1 MMEGSVIKLAVLV
14 LYLVG
19 MITIGFVY
27 YKKTVNFSDYVLGGR
42 GLGPWTAA
50 LSAQAS
56 DMSGW
61 LLIGLPGAAYLAG
74 IEAAWIAIGLGLG
87 TYVNWKVV
95 AVRLRS
101 YTEVSGDSLTLSDF
115 FENRFRDDTHILRTI
130 SSMVIIIF
138 FSVYTSAQ
146 FSAGAKLFETLMGLD
161 YTIALLL
168 GAAVIILYTFLGGFM
183 AVSFTDLIQGML
195 MFFGIAVLPFIMV
208 AELGGFGDTFE
219 SLRQVDP
226 NFLNIMKTTGGTGA
240 ISFIAVASN
249 IAWGLGYFG
258 QPHILARFMAIGST
272 QQIKISRKIAMVWV
286 SISLAASVFVGVLG
300 RVYMPNLADPE
311 KIFMVSVDALFIP
324 ILAGLFLAAILA
336 ASMSTAD
343 SQLLVTASAISEDIY
358 KKYINKNASDDQMI
372 KVGRL
377 SVVVIALVA
386 VALAFDPDSSVFALV
401 SYAWAGLGASFG
413 PLILFALFWKRTNK
427 WGAIAGLISG
437 AAVVIGW
444 VQMSKIS
451 SATIFG
457 LYEIIPAFII
467 SSFFIYIVSLA
478 TKEPS
483 QEILNEYDQAI
494 SKAIN

>member
-1 MMEGSVIKLAVLV
+1 MDGNIIKIAILV
-14 LYLVG
+14 LYLIG
-19 MITIGFVY
+19 MIAIGFIY
-27 YKKTVNFSDYVLGGR
+27 YKKTEDFSDYVLGGR

-115 FENRFRDDTHILRTI
+115 FENRFRDNTRILRTV
-130 SSMVIIIF
+130 SSLVILIF
-138 FSVYTSAQ
+138 FTVYTSAQ

-161 YTIALLL
+161 YTLALLL
-168 GAAVIILYTFLGGFM
+168 GGAVIILYTFLGGFM
-183 AVSFTDLIQGML
+183 AVSLTDFVQGML
-195 MFFGIAVLPFIMV
+195 MFFALAVLPFIMV
-208 AELGGFGDTFE
+208 AELGGFGNTFE
-219 SLRQVDP
+219 SLKQVDP
-226 NFLNIMKTTGGTGA
+226 NFLNIMKTTGGGGS

-258 QPHILARFMAIGST
+258 QPHILARFMAIKDT
-272 QQIKISRKIAMVWV
+272 TEIKVSRKIAMVWV
-286 SISLAASVFVGVLG
+286 SISLTASVFIGILG
-300 RVYMPNLADPE
+300 RIYMPDIADPE
-311 KIFMVSVDALFIP
+311 KIFMLSVDGLLVP

-336 ASMSTAD
+336 SSMSTAD
-343 SQLLVTASAISEDIY
+343 SQLLVTASTVSEDIY
-358 KKYINKNASDDQMI
+358 KQYINKNATDDQMI
-372 KVGRL
+372 KVGRI
-377 SVVVIALVA
+377 SVIVIALIA
-386 VALAFDPDSSVFALV
+386 IGIAFDPDSSVFKLV

-427 WGAIAGLISG
+427 WGAIAGLITG
-437 AAVVIGW
+437 AVVVIGW
-444 VQMSKIS
+444 VQIGKIS
-451 SATIFG
+451 SATIFE

-467 SSFFIYIVSLA
+467 SSLSIYFVSLA
-478 TKEPS
+478 TDEPS
-483 QEILNEYDQAI
+483 QEILDEYNEAI

>member
-1 MMEGSVIKLAVLV
+1 MDGNIIKIAILV
-14 LYLVG
+14 LYLIG
-19 MITIGFVY
+19 MIAIGFIY
-27 YKKTVNFSDYVLGGR
+27 YKKTEDFSDYVLGGR

-115 FENRFRDDTHILRTI
+115 FENRFRDNTRILRTV
-130 SSMVIIIF
+130 SSLVILIF
-138 FSVYTSAQ
+138 FTVYTSAQ

-161 YTIALLL
+161 YTLALLL
-168 GAAVIILYTFLGGFM
+168 GGAVIILYTFLGGFM
-183 AVSFTDLIQGML
+183 AVSLTDFVQGML
-195 MFFGIAVLPFIMV
+195 MFFALAVLPFIMV
-208 AELGGFGDTFE
+208 AELGGFGNTFE
-219 SLRQVDP
+219 SLKQVDP
-226 NFLNIMKTTGGTGA
+226 NFLNIMKTTGGGGS

-258 QPHILARFMAIGST
+258 QPHILARFMAIKDT
-272 QQIKISRKIAMVWV
+272 TEIKVSRKIAMVWV
-286 SISLAASVFVGVLG
+286 SISLTASVFIGILG
-300 RVYMPNLADPE
+300 RIYMPDIADPE
-311 KIFMVSVDALFIP
+311 KIFMLSVDGLLVP

-336 ASMSTAD
+336 SSMSTAD
-343 SQLLVTASAISEDIY
+343 SQLLVTASTVSEDIY
-358 KKYINKNASDDQMI
+358 KQYINKNATDDQMI
-372 KVGRL
+372 KVGRI
-377 SVVVIALVA
+377 SVIVIALIA
-386 VALAFDPDSSVFALV
+386 IGIAFDPDSSVFKLV

-427 WGAIAGLISG
+427 WGAIAGLITG
-437 AAVVIGW
+437 AVVVIGW
-444 VQMSKIS
+444 VQIGKIS
-451 SATIFG
+451 SATIFE
-457 LYEIIPAFII
+457 LYEIIPAFIV
-467 SSFFIYIVSLA
+467 SSLSIYFVSLA
-478 TKEPS
+478 TDEPS
-483 QEILNEYDQAI
+483 QEILDEYNEAI

>member
-1 MMEGSVIKLAVLV
+1 MDGNVIKIAILV
-14 LYLVG
+14 LYLIA
-19 MITIGFVY
+19 MIAIGFVY
-27 YKKTVNFSDYVLGGR
+27 YKKTEDFSDYVLGGR

-87 TYVNWKVV
+87 TYVNWRVV

-115 FENRFRDDTHILRTI
+115 FENRFRDDTYILRTV
-130 SSMVIIIF
+130 SSLVILIF
-138 FSVYTSAQ
+138 FTVYTSAQ

-161 YTIALLL
+161 YTLALLL
-168 GAAVIILYTFLGGFM
+168 GGAVIILYTFLGGFM
-183 AVSFTDLIQGML
+183 AVSFTDFVQGML
-195 MFFGIAVLPFIMV
+195 MFFALAVLPFIMV
-208 AELGGFGDTFE
+208 AELGGFGDTFK
-219 SLRQVDP
+219 SLKQVDP
-226 NFLNIMKTTGGTGA
+226 HFLNIMKTTGGGGA

-258 QPHILARFMAIGST
+258 QPHILARFMAIKST
-272 QQIKISRKIAMVWV
+272 TEIKVSRKIAMVWV
-286 SISLAASVFVGVLG
+286 TISLTASVFIGVLG
-300 RVYMPNLADPE
+300 RIYMPAIADPE
-311 KIFMVSVDALFIP
+311 KIFMLSVDALLVP

-336 ASMSTAD
+336 SSMSTAD
-343 SQLLVTASAISEDIY
+343 SQLLVTASTVSEDIY
-358 KKYINKNASDDQMI
+358 KQYINKNATDDQMI
-372 KVGRL
+372 KVGRI
-377 SVVVIALVA
+377 SVIVIALIA
-386 VALAFDPDSSVFALV
+386 VGIAFNPDSSVFELV

-437 AAVVIGW
+437 AVIVIGW
-444 VQMSKIS
+444 VQIGRIS
-451 SATIFG
+451 SATIFE

-467 SSFFIYIVSLA
+467 SSLAIYFVSLA
-478 TKEPS
+478 TDEPS
-483 QEILNEYDQAI
+483 QEILDEYDEAI